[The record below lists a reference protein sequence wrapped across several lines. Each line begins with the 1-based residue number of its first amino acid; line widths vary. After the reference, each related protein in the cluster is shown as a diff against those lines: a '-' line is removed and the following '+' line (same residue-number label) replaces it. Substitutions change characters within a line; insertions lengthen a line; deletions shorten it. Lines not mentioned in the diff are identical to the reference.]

1 MAIKQLSVF
10 VENKEGKLREITD
23 ILAKAGI
30 DIRALSIAD
39 TSEFGILRLIVRD
52 PQKAKALLEKNGFV
66 ATINDVVGVE
76 INDRPGG
83 LAEIV
88 KLIAERDI
96 NMEYMYAFL
105 TRTENKAYLV
115 VRVDDASEVENLLE
129 SEKIRILTPA
139 DIDNM

>member
-88 KLIAERDI
+88 RLFAERDI

-105 TRTENKAYLV
+105 TRTENEAYLV

>member
-52 PQKAKALLEKNGFV
+52 PHKAKALLEKNGFV
-66 ATINDVVGVE
+66 ATINDVAGVE

-88 KLIAERDI
+88 RLFAERDI

>member
-88 KLIAERDI
+88 RLFAERDI

-115 VRVDDASEVENLLE
+115 VRVDDSSEVENLLE

>member
-88 KLIAERDI
+88 RLFAERDI

-115 VRVDDASEVENLLE
+115 VRVDDASEVESLLE